1 MHPRFQTAFAQ
12 LADNLQSALEPILAD
27 KYFPALLTGEQV
39 SSLKSAT
46 GLDEDALAF
55 ALLPLAAACARTPL
69 SNFNV
74 GAIARGVSGTWY
86 FGANMEFI
94 GATMQQTVHAEQSAI
109 SHAWLSG
116 EKALAAITVNYT
128 PCGHCRQFMN
138 ELNSGLDLRIHLPGR
153 EAHALR
159 DYLPDAFGPK
169 DLEIKTLLMDEQ
181 DHGYA
186 LTGDAL
192 SQAAIAAANRSHMPY
207 SKSPSGVAL
216 ECKDGRIFS
225 GSYAENAAFN
235 PTLPPLQGA
244 LILLNLKGYDYPDIQ
259 RAVLAEKA
267 DAPLIQWDA
276 TSATL
281 KALGCQAVTCVA
293 REELDEFPAS
303 EKEFTSARELGV
315 SIIDGFTPVA
325 VEGNKVT
332 FKHVRL
338 SGELTMA
345 ADKIILAVGQHA
357 RLDAFA
363 ELEPQRNTI
372 KTQNYQTRDPQVFAA
387 GDIVEGDKT
396 VVYAVKTGKEAAE
409 AIHHYLEG
417 ACSC

>member
-207 SKSPSGVAL
+207 SKSPSGVTL

-259 RAVLAEKA
+259 RAVSGRKSRCAV
-267 DAPLIQWDA
+267 D
-276 TSATL
+276 SV
-281 KALGCQAVTCVA
+281 GCHLRNT
-293 REELDEFPAS
+293 ES
-303 EKEFTSARELGV
+303 S
-315 SIIDGFTPVA
+315 
-325 VEGNKVT
+325 
-332 FKHVRL
+332 RL
-338 SGELTMA
+338 SQYRPSASRLSLVPDA
-345 ADKIILAVGQHA
+345 A
-357 RLDAFA
+357 
-363 ELEPQRNTI
+363 
-372 KTQNYQTRDPQVFAA
+372 
-387 GDIVEGDKT
+387 
-396 VVYAVKTGKEAAE
+396 
-409 AIHHYLEG
+409 
-417 ACSC
+417 